1 MHMKWMQKGFAYFR
15 KGWYFMKRLTE
26 CEELVMSVIWDSN
39 VSMNLPQIVRKVNAR
54 YGKTWATQTV
64 STFLVRL
71 RRKNVIKAERDGR
84 TFFYEVLVT
93 KQEYTA
99 MVARNVLNLWFDG
112 DIDKMVK
119 AVSD

>member
-1 MHMKWMQKGFAYFR
+1 
-15 KGWYFMKRLTE
+15 MKRLTE